1 MTSQPS
7 TRRAVVVEG
16 VAHSPSQAS
25 ERLAL
30 VKDDGTSAFSYTP
43 LVTAT
48 AIGTA
53 AKVVA
58 NAEPL
63 ANTLVAIKFTSG
75 NSAAS
80 ATVAFAGG
88 AARPIL
94 LSGAAPTAVE
104 LAVAANGVAMFLFD
118 GTNLHQ
124 LGVYA

>member
-1 MTSQPS
+1 MTVS

-16 VAHSPSQAS
+16 TVPNQHQAS

-30 VKDDGTSAFSYTP
+30 VKSDGTSAFSYTP

-53 AKVVA
+53 AKTVSSP
-58 NAEPL
+58 EPG
-63 ANTLVAIKFTSG
+63 ANTLVAIKFTNG

-80 ATVAFAGG
+80 PTVSFNGG
-88 AARPIL
+88 TARAVL
-94 LSGAAPTAVE
+94 LGGTAPLNTE
-104 LAVAANGVAMFLFD
+104 ITLANNGVAMFLFD

-124 LGVYA
+124 LGVYV